1 MNEIQA
7 DVLIIGGGLTGLTLA
22 YFLKE
27 QNLDVKI
34 LEARER
40 LGGRIYTAYAEG
52 GAPIEMGATWLG
64 KQHTFLLELLDEL
77 ELEIFEQALGE
88 RAIYE
93 PISTS
98 PPQVVSLPPN
108 HDPSFRIKGGSS
120 RLIETLAAK
129 LSPEQIWTGQVV
141 EQLEEQ
147 AEGLKVVC
155 EDQSFLAKKVV
166 STLPPRLFSARIQCQ
181 PSLPESFKRIA
192 DETHT
197 WMGESIKVGLR
208 FDQAFWEKAKSSATI
223 FSSVGPIPEM
233 YDHTDA
239 EGAHPALK
247 GFFNGSYY
255 SVSKAERLEM
265 VLRQLEKYYGK
276 KVKSYSSYEELVWQL
291 EAFTYVPYQHHVLPH
306 QYNGHAVYQEVYM
319 KGKLWIAGTETASA
333 FPGYMEGAI
342 RSARAVADQLHAS
355 GERD

>member
-27 QNLDVKI
+27 QKLDVKI

-40 LGGRIYTAYAEG
+40 LGGRIFTAYVDE

-64 KQHTFLLELLDEL
+64 KQHTFLLELLEEL
-77 ELEIFEQALGE
+77 GLGIFEQVLGE

-98 PPQVVSLPPN
+98 PPQIVKLPPN
-108 HDPSFRIKGGSS
+108 NEPSYRIKGGSS
-120 RLIETLAAK
+120 VLIDTLASK
-129 LSPEQIWTGQVV
+129 LSPGQIYTEQIV
-141 EQLEEQ
+141 ERIEEQ
-147 AEGLKVVC
+147 AGGLKVQC
-155 EDQSFLAKKVV
+155 KGQSFFSKYVV
-166 STLPPRLFSARIQCQ
+166 STLPPRLFSSRIQCQ
-181 PSLPESFKRIA
+181 PTLPESFARIA

-208 FDQAFWEKAKSSATI
+208 FDKAFWDNGESSATI

-233 YDHTDA
+233 YDHSDA
-239 EGAHPALK
+239 EGAHHALK

-255 SVSKAERLEM
+255 SVSKADRLEM
-265 VLRQLEKYYGK
+265 VLGQLRKYYGN
-276 KVKSYSSYEELVWQL
+276 KVKDFSSYEELVWLQ
-291 EAFTYVPYQHHVLPH
+291 EPFTYAPYSSHVLPH
-306 QYNGHAVYQEVYM
+306 QHNGHAVFQAPYM
-319 KGKLWIAGTETASA
+319 QGKLWIAGTETAA
-333 FPGYMEGAI
+333 AYPGYMEGAI
-342 RSARAVADQLHAS
+342 RSAASVATQMERAFKR
-355 GERD
+355 E

>member
-7 DVLIIGGGLTGLTLA
+7 DVLIIGGGLTGLSLA
-22 YFLKE
+22 YFLKA
-27 QNLDVKI
+27 QKLDVKI

-40 LGGRIYTAYAEG
+40 LGGRIYTAYAEE

-64 KQHTFLLELLDEL
+64 KQHRFLLELLNEL
-77 ELEIFEQALGE
+77 GLEIFEQALGE

-120 RLIETLAAK
+120 RLIEALAAK
-129 LSPEQIWTGQVV
+129 LSPEQIYTSQVV
-141 EQLEEQ
+141 ERIEEE
-147 AEGLKVVC
+147 AAGLKVVC
-155 EDQSFLAKKVV
+155 KGQSFFAKKVV
-166 STLPPRLFSARIQCQ
+166 STLPPRLFSAQIQCK

-208 FDQAFWEKAKSSATI
+208 FDKAFWENEKSSATI

-239 EGAHPALK
+239 EGAHHALK

-255 SVSKAERLEM
+255 SVSKEERLEM
-265 VLRQLEKYYGK
+265 VLGQLQKYYGK
-276 KVKSYSSYEELVWQL
+276 QIKSYSSYEELVWQQ
-291 EAFTYVPYQHHVLPH
+291 EAFTYAPYQNHVLPH
-306 QYNGHAVYQEVYM
+306 QYNGHAVYKEAYM
-319 KGKLWIAGTETASA
+319 QGKLWIAGTETASA

-342 RSARAVADQLHAS
+342 RSARS
-355 GERD
+355 IRDKLTQYI

>member
-1 MNEIQA
+1 MNDIHA

-27 QNLDVKI
+27 QNLSVKI

-40 LGGRIYTAYAEG
+40 LGGRIHTVYAES

-64 KQHTFLLELLDEL
+64 KQHSFLLELLEDL
-77 ELEIFEQALGE
+77 GLEIFEQTLGE

-120 RLIETLAAK
+120 LLIETLAAK
-129 LSPEQIWTGQVV
+129 LSADQIHTGKIVQRI
-141 EQLEEQ
+141 EEQ
-147 AEGLKVVC
+147 EDVIKVVC
-155 EDQSFLAKKVV
+155 EDQHFFSKQVI
-166 STLPPRLFSARIQCQ
+166 STLPPRLFSANIQCQ
-181 PSLPESFKRIA
+181 PALPHSFTEIA

-208 FDQAFWEKAKSSATI
+208 FDKAFWEKGKSSATI

-233 YDHTDA
+233 YDHSDA
-239 EGAHPALK
+239 EGEFHALK
-247 GFFNGSYY
+247 GFFNGSYH
-255 SVSKAERLEM
+255 SVSKEERLKM
-265 VLRQLEKYYGK
+265 VLQQLGKYYGN
-276 KVKSYSSYEELVWQL
+276 KVKDYSSYEELVWQQ
-291 EAFTYVPYQHHVLPH
+291 EAFTYAPYMNHVLPH
-306 QYNGHAVYQEVYM
+306 QHNGHAIYQEAYM
-319 KGKLWIAGTETASA
+319 EGKLWIAGTETATA

-342 RSARAVADQLHAS
+342 RSARYQA
-355 GERD
+355 EKIINP